1 LCASI
6 IVSSFQMAFLSAH
19 IPFSM
24 REVFF
29 FCPDDASEMKA
40 RPLFEVRRVR
50 FFKILSAT
58 Y

>member
-1 LCASI
+1 
-6 IVSSFQMAFLSAH
+6 MAFLSAH